1 MRQRGSN
8 GASFQSKEQFFSGNI
23 MLKLVQI
30 TPIANMETSNAPP
43 SLSMIVQDRDSAG
56 LKFGLGSTPSRQGD
70 GA

>member
-1 MRQRGSN
+1 
-8 GASFQSKEQFFSGNI
+8 